1 MHPDDTLRKVPMN
14 TSTLPA
20 TDTRTAGALRR
31 WIWPLIG
38 LVLIGYGLLAFN
50 AGTTLSPLTSSAE
63 NGAELTRHILDQ
75 TRQGVDMRGSE
86 EVRQVIP
93 EWANLMARISS
104 SDYAYGDDGIQE
116 TQIYYF
122 SMSETR
128 RTVLGTHMM
137 LGMVLMTAGFLQFW
151 PAFRRRFRKTHR
163 VVGVV
168 YVLAAFASMTLSG
181 IHLVNSGVANTYNT
195 YVFHV
200 GLWVMLAGVLVSI
213 SMAGIAL
220 LRKDIARH
228 LGWQALGFGFLM
240 TAPLQR
246 IDWLA
251 LSTVAGDASF
261 NEMNILVNTIL
272 FVQATLAGYWL
283 FRVNRGSSP
292 LRASATLALAP
303 ISLAAQRAV
312 YVLLGGLAL
321 VWLLPAVT
329 PGSLA
334 DLSVVERMVPSAPL
348 SWFTDVVDGATMLLF
363 AVAVATLMLA
373 GWTQLINLRNG
384 IQARSIATHLTNIS
398 AVIAALLALNWAY
411 QLGMPSH
418 ARSLAGGGFAVL
430 GLLLIFFTLQ
440 LASAQRH
447 GEPGKAVEWLQFLLL
462 SATSPALILINLW
475 LLDVIGAVP
484 ALYLAKSAGYEL
496 ATISALF
503 TPLLIG
509 FLLSVYS
516 AETERYRIS

>member
-1 MHPDDTLRKVPMN
+1 MN
-14 TSTLPA
+14 TSTLSA
-20 TDTRTAGALRR
+20 TDNRMAGALRR

-38 LVLIGYGLLAFN
+38 VVLIGYGLLAFN
-50 AGTTLSPLTSSAE
+50 AGTTLSPATGRTD
-63 NGAELTRHILDQ
+63 NGAEVARYVLDQ
-75 TRQGVDMRGSE
+75 TRQGVDMIGTE
-86 EVRQVIP
+86 EVSQVVP
-93 EWANLMARISS
+93 AWANLMARLSS
-104 SDYAYGDDGIQE
+104 SDYAYGDDGLQD

-122 SMSETR
+122 SMPESR
-128 RTVLGTHMM
+128 RTVLSTHMM

-163 VVGVV
+163 LLGAV

-181 IHLVNSGVANTYNT
+181 IHLVNSGIANTFNT
-195 YVFHV
+195 FVFHV
-200 GLWVMLAGVLVSI
+200 GLWVMLVGVVVSV

-292 LRASATLALAP
+292 LRASATLALKP
-303 ISLAAQRAV
+303 ISLLMQRSG
-312 YVLLGGLAL
+312 YVLLAALAL
-321 VWLLPAVT
+321 VWLLPAMT
-329 PGSLA
+329 LASLA
-334 DLSVVERMVPSAPL
+334 DLPVVERMVPVAPL
-348 SWFTDVVDGATMLLF
+348 SWLTDVIDGGTLMLF
-363 AVAVATLMLA
+363 AVAVTALMLTA
-373 GWTQLINLRNG
+373 WTQLANLRNG
-384 IQARSIATHLTNIS
+384 IESKPMTTQVLRIS
-398 AVIAALLALNWAY
+398 AVIAAALSLYWGY

-418 ARSLAGGGFAVL
+418 AHSVAGGGFALL
-430 GLLLIFFTLQ
+430 GLLLTFFLLQ
-440 LASAQRH
+440 LGKAQRQ
-447 GEPGKAVEWLQFLLL
+447 GERGKAVEWLQFLLL
-462 SATSPALILINLW
+462 SATTPALLLINLW
-475 LLDVIGAVP
+475 LLDLTAAVP
-484 ALYLAKSAGYEL
+484 SLYLGKGAGYEL
-496 ATISALF
+496 ATISAVF
-503 TPLLIG
+503 TPVLIG

-516 AETERYRIS
+516 AETNRYRIN